1 MKPFR
6 DMDLSAV
13 IAEQKRKIKIKVE
26 GYTNDEI
33 MANDI
38 DLLADNIYSE
48 FFIDPITIYEEEVRK
63 RSIQQA
69 KVKKWIHPF
78 MRIDPNREYVEVDG
92 IVMKFYFR
100 YNGERDLFKCQA
112 STFSVSGYPEI
123 GLDSDF
129 ISFTYQKTLQEM
141 ENENAKDNLLKE
153 VEKDL
158 KSIRDGIG
166 YANRDIAS
174 YNDSIR
180 GFAKTCIEERKKKV
194 QSFFELTKL
203 FEVPIEKTEYAKE
216 CINVKRT
223 IVPIAHEYEK
233 REKEYCISDKDYQ
246 DILYAIKHTGST
258 FERTP
263 NSYRAMGEEDLRNVL
278 LASLNLAFKGDAV
291 GEAFRNKGKT
301 DICIERENRA
311 AFVAECK
318 MWTGAKD
325 IEKAIKQLDGYLTWR
340 DSKTALIYFVRRK
353 DFIKVCNTVEKTLKE
368 LTMIRQITSVDKNEF
383 CCEFASENAVGQL
396 ISMRVFLFNMDADN

>member
-129 ISFTYQKTLQEM
+129 I
-141 ENENAKDNLLKE
+141 
-153 VEKDL
+153 
-158 KSIRDGIG
+158 
-166 YANRDIAS
+166 
-174 YNDSIR
+174 
-180 GFAKTCIEERKKKV
+180 
-194 QSFFELTKL
+194 
-203 FEVPIEKTEYAKE
+203 
-216 CINVKRT
+216 
-223 IVPIAHEYEK
+223 
-233 REKEYCISDKDYQ
+233 
-246 DILYAIKHTGST
+246 
-258 FERTP
+258 
-263 NSYRAMGEEDLRNVL
+263 
-278 LASLNLAFKGDAV
+278 
-291 GEAFRNKGKT
+291 
-301 DICIERENRA
+301 
-311 AFVAECK
+311 
-318 MWTGAKD
+318 
-325 IEKAIKQLDGYLTWR
+325 
-340 DSKTALIYFVRRK
+340 
-353 DFIKVCNTVEKTLKE
+353 
-368 LTMIRQITSVDKNEF
+368 
-383 CCEFASENAVGQL
+383 
-396 ISMRVFLFNMDADN
+396 